1 MVYLMCAPVYH
12 QGRALIYLYSLGLS
26 ESTRCCCVRQAYVW
40 EKNRD
45 VSEWLQSQLADDK
58 WPQSVLCENIR
69 CLKRDYVMQQIR
81 TYVALCTASNIII
94 EYPRR

>member
-1 MVYLMCAPVYH
+1 M
-12 QGRALIYLYSLGLS
+12 
-26 ESTRCCCVRQAYVW
+26 RQAYVW

-69 CLKRDYVMQQIR
+69 CLKRDYVMQQNR
-81 TYVALCTASNIII
+81 TYVALHSASVIVIVSSLSI
-94 EYPRR
+94 YDCSVCKRFVVFFCL